1 MKYLYHNTLPLY
13 FNGFVLGLRG
23 IQLFQNDGPH
33 PAIPD
38 TTITPQGISNCKHAV
53 WRTAI

>member
-23 IQLFQNDGPH
+23 IQLFQIVRPL
-33 PAIPD
+33 PATPD
-38 TTITPQGISNCKHAV
+38 TTMTPQGINNRTRTV
-53 WRTAI
+53 WRP

>member
-23 IQLFQNDGPH
+23 IQLYRIDGSLQ
-33 PAIPD
+33 ATPD
-38 TTITPQGISNCKHAV
+38 MTMTPQGISNCKHAV
-53 WRTAI
+53 WRTAV